1 MGQAIR
7 KEDWNPETEQ
17 CYENEIDKRKGNKR
31 DGIKGAAS
39 RIDPLAKQINEKIN
53 QHKQVAGIIIRMA
66 QDQAALAGKT
76 EVTTTATAL
85 KNEILAQLNPERH
98 NKPGKVHLK
107 DDKSFFEYANEL
119 CEEVQKKG
127 QIGLYKRYN
136 TASNKFKT
144 WLDRDILFS
153 ELSSKLI
160 MDFYNNELI
169 KRLKN
174 KPNTAHTTI
183 RVLKTMYR
191 RARQTS
197 TLSYLR
203 NMPDA
208 FEGTSVKNGKPD
220 EIQKLTI
227 DDIKRIEALD
237 LTGDPT
243 LDLTRDVFLFCF
255 YGAGMRVRDAIQLR
269 WKDIDKNLT
278 GISYTE
284 GKTSK
289 SKYVPIKDKVKAILE
304 KYQGNKSKFV
314 FGMLKEHQDDAM
326 QIYNASSSWETI
338 LNRNLKRI
346 GGMAEISI
354 GAENLST
361 HIARHSF
368 VSIVYEKTKDIR
380 LIQQICNHSSI
391 KTTEDYLKRLSPEE
405 FSHQMGRVLD
415 IITE

>member
-1 MGQAIR
+1 
-7 KEDWNPETEQ
+7 
-17 CYENEIDKRKGNKR
+17 
-31 DGIKGAAS
+31 
-39 RIDPLAKQINEKIN
+39 
-53 QHKQVAGIIIRMA
+53 
-66 QDQAALAGKT
+66 
-76 EVTTTATAL
+76 
-85 KNEILAQLNPERH
+85 
-98 NKPGKVHLK
+98 
-107 DDKSFFEYANEL
+107 
-119 CEEVQKKG
+119 
-127 QIGLYKRYN
+127 
-136 TASNKFKT
+136 
-144 WLDRDILFS
+144 
-153 ELSSKLI
+153 
-160 MDFYNNELI
+160 
-169 KRLKN
+169 
-174 KPNTAHTTI
+174 
-183 RVLKTMYR
+183 
-191 RARQTS
+191 
-197 TLSYLR
+197 
-203 NMPDA
+203 MPDA